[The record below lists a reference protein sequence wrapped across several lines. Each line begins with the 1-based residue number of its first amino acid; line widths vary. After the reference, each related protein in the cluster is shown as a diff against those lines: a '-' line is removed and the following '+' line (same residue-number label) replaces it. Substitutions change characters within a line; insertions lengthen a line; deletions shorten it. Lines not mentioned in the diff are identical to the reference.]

1 MLFVFFSKPSEIEIF
16 FNKEFSP
23 EKIYKPMI
31 SLWKMKK
38 LMTLSVFAFF
48 LLGMM
53 FSFSGVLADENDTDN
68 SSIGNSEVND
78 SVSDNGTEIT
88 NGSDDEIET
97 ENDADV
103 DEEAEVETEDMEEVD
118 NETRTEVEEMDVV
131 PGATLRM
138 LQLQRQILIHVLRA
152 EVVVDSLKTL
162 GKNTTEL
169 ESIVEE
175 LKLLREDAKIIPSTK
190 EEAVQKF
197 IDIKTEAKSLVRQ
210 FREGARALTTE
221 SERSEIRINF
231 KNIRDSAEL
240 TALNGQIIN
249 ALRNLHKI
257 RVENVLS
264 SLGFEDEEL
273 IAKILSGEIGG
284 GEIKIKLREYYDS
297 LSEEERE
304 AVKDRLREIRI
315 EMRADRIKVIREN
328 IDGRKERLEIR
339 LDERISKLERE
350 GHKIASER
358 LKKASGKIQDRMLEA
373 NNGNSGE
380 GSNSEGDD
388 N

>member
-1 MLFVFFSKPSEIEIF
+1 MRTLFVF
-16 FNKEFSP
+16 
-23 EKIYKPMI
+23 
-31 SLWKMKK
+31 
-38 LMTLSVFAFF
+38 AF
-48 LLGMM
+48 LLFGMM
-53 FSFSGVLADENDTDN
+53 FSFPGILADENDTDN

-103 DEEAEVETEDMEEVD
+103 DEEAEVETKVD
-118 NETRTEVEEMDVV
+118 TDEIDDETEVEIEEMDVV

-175 LKLLREDAKIIPSTK
+175 LKLLREDTKIIPPTK

-197 IDIKTEAKSLVRQ
+197 IDIKTEAKGLVRQ

-350 GHKIASER
+350 GHKIASE
-358 LKKASGKIQDRMLEA
+358 
-373 NNGNSGE
+373 
-380 GSNSEGDD
+380 
-388 N
+388 

>member
-1 MLFVFFSKPSEIEIF
+1 
-16 FNKEFSP
+16 
-23 EKIYKPMI
+23 
-31 SLWKMKK
+31 
-38 LMTLSVFAFF
+38 
-48 LLGMM
+48 
-53 FSFSGVLADENDTDN
+53 
-68 SSIGNSEVND
+68 
-78 SVSDNGTEIT
+78 
-88 NGSDDEIET
+88 
-97 ENDADV
+97 
-103 DEEAEVETEDMEEVD
+103 
-118 NETRTEVEEMDVV
+118 
-131 PGATLRM
+131 M